1 MLIRQFIVLVWL
13 GCLFLSTVSPGQSPG
28 IVPQVDDIEVRILLS
43 QPPHL
48 NVTARGTVPTTGF
61 TDVRLIPATYASPPA
76 DRIHDF
82 FLVATPPSG
91 FAAQVITGIEAS
103 VTIPR
108 YTETIPWIA
117 GVRVH
122 GIGGGVQT
130 EMLGAGL
137 HIRRN
142 ILDLS
147 AAEIESF
154 RQGVATLKNRPVTDR
169 TSWGFQANTHGE
181 NTPANDPL
189 WNQCAHGTLH
199 FLTWHRAYLL
209 ELEKILRDASGDPG
223 FALPY
228 WDWTGSRSLP
238 AAFRDPGSPLFDN
251 TRSINGGQLLPTSVV
266 VDDLTFCMGRIPFAQ
281 FSNNFEGSPHGAIHV
296 LIGGRMGSVP
306 TAAND
311 PVFWLHHCNIDRIW
325 EAWLAQGGGRAN
337 PTDPAFLNRQYV
349 LATAGGGTVTHVA
362 GGLFDTDVLGYQY
375 DHVTPG
381 GPAPL
386 AVSSPVIGLQAMAME
401 NQEVIVASSV
411 AEGEAAAAAA
421 ADQPLGLEPLRVEL
435 GLRAD
440 SRPALAATAA
450 AAAPDAEQRLVVEI
464 AGIDAAAAPR
474 FTYSVYLNLP
484 EGAMDPERMRLHRVG
499 TINLFGIGQDH
510 AAAGEPAGGE
520 AAPPA
525 NRGGHHGRRT
535 PPGRPAEQP
544 GEAPPAAEAGHAGP
558 SSQRFDATEV
568 VASLREAGL
577 WDDAAISVTL
587 VPVTPVR
594 VAAEDP
600 ELDRQL
606 AESAESSQITL
617 QRIDLKIVRE

>member
-1 MLIRQFIVLVWL
+1 MRFRPLLTLVGL
-13 GCLFLSTVSPGQSPG
+13 GCLVLSGTSLAQIPGV
-28 IVPQVDDIEVRILLS
+28 VPQVDDIEVRILLS

-61 TDVRLIPATYASPPA
+61 TDVRLIPATYASPPV

-91 FAAQVITGIEAS
+91 FAAQVITEIEAS
-103 VTIPR
+103 VTIER
-108 YTETIPWIA
+108 YTETIPWVA
-117 GVRVH
+117 GIRVH
-122 GIGGGVQT
+122 GLDGGVQT
-130 EMLGAGL
+130 EMLGTGL

-147 AAEIESF
+147 PAEIETF
-154 RQGVATLKNRPVTDR
+154 KQGVAAMKNRPLNDR
-169 TSWGFQANTHGE
+169 TSWAFQANTHGE

-209 ELEKILRDASGDPG
+209 EFEKILRDASGDPG

-228 WDWTGSRSLP
+228 WDWTASRSLP
-238 AAFRDPGSPLFDN
+238 AAFRDPASPLFDGS
-251 TRSINGGQLLPTSVV
+251 RSINGGQLLPTSVV
-266 VDDLTFCMGRIPFAQ
+266 VDDLAFSISRIPFAQ
-281 FSNNFEGSPHGAIHV
+281 FSNSFEGSPHGAVHV

-311 PVFWLHHCNIDRIW
+311 PIFWMHHCNIDRIW

-362 GGLFDTDVLGYQY
+362 GGLFDTGVLGYQY

-386 AVSSPVIGLQAMAME
+386 AITGPAVEANVMAMAA
-401 NQEVIVASSV
+401 QDVIVASSMP
-411 AEGEAAAAAA
+411 EGEAAPVQ
-421 ADQPLGLEPLRVEL
+421 ADQRLGLEPFRVEL

-440 SRPALAATAA
+440 SRPALVATAA
-450 AAAPDAEQRLVVEI
+450 AAAPDSEQRLVVEI
-464 AGIDAAAAPR
+464 TGLDAAAAPR

-499 TINLFGIGQDH
+499 TINLFGIEQEH
-510 AAAGEPAGGE
+510 PAEGEPVGSE

-525 NRGGHHGRRT
+525 NRGGHHGQRT
-535 PPGRPAEQP
+535 PPGQPP
-544 GEAPPAAEAGHAGP
+544 GEAPHAAEAGHDDL
-558 SSQRFDATEV
+558 STQRFDATEV

-577 WDDAAISVTL
+577 
-587 VPVTPVR
+587 
-594 VAAEDP
+594 
-600 ELDRQL
+600 
-606 AESAESSQITL
+606 
-617 QRIDLKIVRE
+617 